1 MQLGGAPKQRGLFL
15 ASTGLALALVLLA
28 LLSAIGFV
36 AITGAQWG
44 ATVATVLG
52 AIAAVWALLRF
63 APRTWRGHDPHFVVV
78 PSILVICVLTELIWV
93 APEIRTLIL
102 VVWPVVLIFQAGYVD
117 FRGSCLQSG
126 VMAAGY
132 LAAVVAADPPGLR
145 LDAEAVVVLVFLS
158 TMVFAGFVLARIR
171 KQRLA
176 LSAARAELARL
187 VATDPLTELP
197 NRRHF
202 EAILNAEATRV
213 NRYGGEFSLAL
224 VDLDDFKAVNDR
236 FGHPVGDAVL
246 RELAGVMRSQLRAC
260 DCLARLGG
268 EEFGIV
274 LVGTAR
280 CRAAVVVER
289 LRTHVQDHRFA
300 SIPHADTALTAS
312 IGLGSHAGGAEP
324 LSAFYKRTDR
334 ALYQAKEMGRNR
346 TVMAELDDETGG
358 VVAGAGL
365 MRAGRPVPQRRIGS

>member
-1 MQLGGAPKQRGLFL
+1 MQLGVAPKQRGLFL
-15 ASTGLALALVLLA
+15 ASTGLALALCLLA

-36 AITGAQWG
+36 TITWRQWALTAG
-44 ATVATVLG
+44 TVAVAIGTVWT
-52 AIAAVWALLRF
+52 VLRF
-63 APRTWRGHDPHFVVV
+63 APGLWRRSDPHFVVV

-102 VVWPVVLIFQAGYVD
+102 VVWPVVLIFQAGYTD
-117 FRGSCLQSG
+117 FRGAGLQSA

-132 LAAVVAADPPGLR
+132 LAAVIAADPPGLR
-145 LDAEAVVVLVFLS
+145 LDAEGVVVLVFLS
-158 TMVFAGFVLARIR
+158 TMVFAGLVLARIR

-176 LSAARAELARL
+176 LAAARAELARL

-202 EAILNAEATRV
+202 ESILNAEATRV

-224 VDLDDFKAVNDR
+224 LDLDDFKHVNDQY
-236 FGHPVGDAVL
+236 GHPVGDAVL

-274 LVGTAR
+274 LVATDCRQAR
-280 CRAAVVVER
+280 VMVER
-289 LRTHVQDHRFA
+289 LRLHIQNHRFA
-300 SIPHADTALTAS
+300 SIPHPAAILTAS
-312 IGLGSHAGGAEP
+312 IGLASRIGSDEP
-324 LSAFYKRTDR
+324 LSAFYTRTDR
-334 ALYQAKEMGRNR
+334 ALYQAKESGRNR
-346 TVMAELDDETGG
+346 TVVADPGDDFVGISA
-358 VVAGAGL
+358 AGAD
-365 MRAGRPVPQRRIGS
+365 MRSGNTFLGAH